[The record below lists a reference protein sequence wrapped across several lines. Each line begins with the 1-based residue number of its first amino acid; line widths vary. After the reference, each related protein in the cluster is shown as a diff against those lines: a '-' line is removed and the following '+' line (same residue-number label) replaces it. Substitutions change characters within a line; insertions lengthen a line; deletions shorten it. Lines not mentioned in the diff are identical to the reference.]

1 MDVKE
6 ILRHVDHT
14 LLAPTATW
22 EEIRQICDDGIK
34 YGCASVCIP
43 QTYVAHAAHYI
54 AEQQHYGFGQLPVC
68 TVIGFPNGYV
78 PSGIK
83 CMEAESAVADGAT
96 EIDMVINLGWVKEGQ
111 YDKILQE
118 INSVKISCH
127 GNILKVIIETC
138 MLTDEEKIKL
148 CEVVSNS
155 AADYIKTSTGF
166 GGGGATRE
174 DVALMAAHM
183 TNGKKIK
190 AAGGIAN
197 LQDAEDFLKLG
208 ADPLRAK
215 FIAETFLE
223 NPQLVNNV
231 RGVQGYTG
239 TYKGVRVS
247 VMASGMGIPS
257 IAIYS
262 NELYTHY
269 GVENIIRVGSAGA
282 MRADMELGSVCA
294 GMGACTNSSFADQ
307 YELGATYAPI
317 CNYDLLAAAVESANE
332 LGVKMPVGNLY
343 SSDTFYD
350 AAGRNARFGKMGI
363 LAVEMEAAGLYCTAA
378 YAGKRALAICS
389 ISDNL
394 VTGKELSAD
403 ERQTTFTNMM
413 KIALE
418 VAVKM
423 ENKE

>member
-1 MDVKE
+1 M
-6 ILRHVDHT
+6 
-14 LLAPTATW
+14 PT
-22 EEIRQICDDGIK
+22 
-34 YGCASVCIP
+34 P
-43 QTYVAHAAHYI
+43 HNAAQMGDI
-54 AEQQHYGFGQLPVC
+54 AK
-68 TVIGFPNGYV
+68 TV
-78 PSGIK
+78 
-83 CMEAESAVADGAT
+83 
-96 EIDMVINLGWVKEGQ
+96 
-111 YDKILQE
+111 
-118 INSVKISCH
+118 
-127 GNILKVIIETC
+127 
-138 MLTDEEKIKL
+138 
-148 CEVVSNS
+148 
-155 AADYIKTSTGF
+155 
-166 GGGGATRE
+166 
-174 DVALMAAHM
+174 LMP
-183 TNGKKIK
+183 G
-190 AAGGIAN
+190 
-197 LQDAEDFLKLG
+197 
-208 ADPLRAK
+208 DPLRAK
-215 FIAETFLE
+215 YIAEHYLTDVTCY
-223 NPQLVNNV
+223 NTV
-231 RGVQGYTG
+231 RNMLGFTGY
-239 TYKGVRVS
+239 YKGKRVS
-247 VMASGMGIPS
+247 VQGSGMGIPS